1 MNVVSE
7 AKSHEEMSKLIL
19 QMGGHGGS
27 DEGIAYL
34 GWGGGEPKGNRKPKN
49 GKGTGRN
56 PSHEFETGIP
66 SLA

>member
-19 QMGGHGGS
+19 QMGGHGRS

-34 GWGGGEPKGNRKPKN
+34 GGGG
-49 GKGTGRN
+49 GTIGEQKTN
-56 PSHEFETGIP
+56 EG
-66 SLA
+66 